1 MDETNIKLKFL
12 LPIITKKEHEA
23 LIDEKSNINF
33 KKLKSLCK
41 KYKINYYKINKVRK
55 EILIKNLSDKKLMK
69 MIKEER
75 KLNLIMDNAQ
85 IHKAEVT
92 KIVADI
98 LNINI
103 IYLPIYSPFLNP
115 IEKVW
120 ADIKRE
126 LYKEYFESVED
137 IILIFCSEFYKI
149 VDNKSYT
156 ENWINKFLT

>member
-1 MDETNIKLKFL
+1 M
-12 LPIITKKEHEA
+12 
-23 LIDEKSNINF
+23 IN
-33 KKLKSLCK
+33 
-41 KYKINYYKINKVRK
+41 
-55 EILIKNLSDKKLMK
+55 
-69 MIKEER
+69 EER

-92 KIVADI
+92 KIVTDI

-103 IYLPIYSPFLNP
+103 IYLPVYSPFLNP

-126 LYKEYFESVED
+126 LYKEYYETVED
-137 IILIFCSEFYKI
+137 IILIFRSEFYKI

-156 ENWINKFLT
+156 ENWLNKFFDIKSW